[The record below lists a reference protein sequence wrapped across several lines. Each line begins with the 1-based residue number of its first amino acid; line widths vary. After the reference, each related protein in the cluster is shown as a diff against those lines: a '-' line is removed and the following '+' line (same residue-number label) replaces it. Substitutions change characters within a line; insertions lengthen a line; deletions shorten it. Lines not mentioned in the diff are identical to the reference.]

1 MVTTPI
7 LPSCASVS
15 AMANRSPLADLVALA
30 LFVALCLGIGVL
42 GASLVEAS
50 IDTWYADLI
59 KPAFT
64 PPNAVFGPVW
74 TVLYL
79 LMAVAAW
86 RVWRGADRQT
96 ARGPLTLFA
105 LQLALNLGWSVVFFG
120 LQKIGAAV
128 ATIIVLD
135 VAVLVTTLA
144 FRTVDRAAALL
155 MTPYLAWVLF
165 ATVLNVATWRL
176 NPTA

>member
-1 MVTTPI
+1 
-7 LPSCASVS
+7 
-15 AMANRSPLADLVALA
+15 MAKRSLWADLVALA
-30 LFVALCLGIGVL
+30 LLLSLCLGIGML
-42 GASLVEAS
+42 GSSLVETS
-50 IDTWYADLI
+50 IGTWYADLI
-59 KPAFT
+59 KPTFT
-64 PPNAVFGPVW
+64 PPNEVFGPVW
-74 TVLYL
+74 TVLYVL
-79 LMAVAAW
+79 IAAAAW
-86 RVWRGADRQT
+86 RVWRGADWQT

-144 FRTVDRAAALL
+144 FRTIDRIAALL
-155 MTPYLAWVLF
+155 MMPYLAWMLY